1 MFPPK
6 CDRTRKRC
14 RVDPDPDPVD
24 EIKLAS
30 IRAADR
36 RMLERLVAAEREQNL
51 QERLARQRQ
60 PQPQP
65 QKPPRKQPRPP
76 ARSYRP
82 RRKTKERVA
91 AADAVWEAAEAA
103 KIDARIAGILRDMEA
118 SFSRDTTA
126 MTTRPI
132 VKKLLLKWHPD
143 RIQYYIASIPYA
155 TGILDALIRP
165 PMLAALG
172 KYSVTLTAA
181 LHSM

>member
-1 MFPPK
+1 M
-6 CDRTRKRC
+6 
-14 RVDPDPDPVD
+14 
-24 EIKLAS
+24 
-30 IRAADR
+30 
-36 RMLERLVAAEREQNL
+36 ERLVAAERAQNL
-51 QERLARQRQ
+51 LQRLARQQQ
-60 PQPQP
+60 PQVP
-65 QKPPRKQPRPP
+65 KPKPRPA
-76 ARSYRP
+76 ARSYRLP
-82 RRKTKERVA
+82 RRAPNNEEGQL
-91 AADAVWEAAEAA
+91 AADAKAAEAA

-118 SFSRDTTA
+118 SFSRDTAA

-155 TGILDALIRP
+155 TGILDARIRP